1 MTDRMPE
8 LETKIF
14 PTGRVIEN
22 VRLAYELV
30 RLLYGIRRLIPESVL
45 D

>member
-1 MTDRMPE
+1 MPE

-22 VRLAYELV
+22 VGLVYELV
-30 RLLYGIRRLIPESVL
+30 RLLNGIRRLMPETVL

>member
-1 MTDRMPE
+1 MTDRTPE

-22 VRLAYELV
+22 VQLVEELV
-30 RLLYGIRRLIPESVL
+30 RLLCDVRRLTL
-45 D
+45 

>member
-1 MTDRMPE
+1 MTDRIPE

-22 VRLAYELV
+22 VRLVEELV
-30 RLLYGIRRLIPESVL
+30 RLLYDIRR
-45 D
+45 

>member
-8 LETKIF
+8 FETKIF

-22 VRLAYELV
+22 VRLVCELV
-30 RLLYGIRRLIPESVL
+30 RLLYGIRRLMPECVL